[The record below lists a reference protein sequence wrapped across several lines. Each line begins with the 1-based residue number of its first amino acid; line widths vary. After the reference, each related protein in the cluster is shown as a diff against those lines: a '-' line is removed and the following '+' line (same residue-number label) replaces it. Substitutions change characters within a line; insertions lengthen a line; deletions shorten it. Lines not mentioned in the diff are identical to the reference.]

1 MSYLNDEALD
11 QGLDYLTAN
20 GARVDV
26 CNAEP
31 STYAEATSTFSIG
44 NKTGLSVG
52 ATADGDTD
60 GRKVVIPAIA
70 DGTVTDDDDATHW
83 ALTDGSSILLAV
95 GALGSTKAI
104 VTGSPWTLNAIDITK
119 RDPS

>member
-1 MSYLNDEALD
+1 MSFLNDEVLD

-20 GARVDV
+20 GSRVDV

-31 STYAEATSTFSIG
+31 TTYAEATSTFSIG
-44 NKTGLSVG
+44 SKTGLTVG
-52 ATADGDTD
+52 ATANGDTD
-60 GRKVVIPAIA
+60 GRKVVIPAIT
-70 DGTVTDDDDATHW
+70 DGTVDSDDDATHW

-95 GALGSTKAI
+95 GALAATKSI

-119 RDPS
+119 RDPT